1 MGALRLAVEAERD
14 LDAIAQYSIETWG
27 PARAAR
33 YLADLKNCCQ
43 GIAIQPLLGRSCERI
58 LSGLR
63 RIEQGRH
70 TIFYIV
76 QGRDVLVVR
85 ILHQSML
92 PERWIGHE
100 EE

>member
-1 MGALRLAVEAERD
+1 MGKLRLAVQAERD
-14 LDAIAQYSIETWG
+14 LEGIAQYSIETWG
-27 PARAAR
+27 SARAAR
-33 YLADLKNCCQ
+33 YMADLRSCCQ
-43 GIAIQPLLGRSCERI
+43 RIADRPLLGRSCDRI

-70 TIFYIV
+70 SIFYIV

-92 PERWIGHE
+92 PERWIGE
-100 EE
+100 EES